1 MNITGIETLVFG
13 VEDMAG
19 CSQYLLDYGLERAT
33 DHPHHYV
40 ALDGTG
46 VELFAA
52 DADHLPPAP
61 NGCQM
66 RKCVMGVADAE
77 TLQAIARE
85 LERDR
90 EVRRLPDGSLQSVDD
105 ANGRRARAHRPTVTT
120 RSHRPWRESAP
131 TTTSRRHEWAFQL
144 RAGADAP
151 H

>member
-40 ALDGTG
+40 ALDGAG

-66 RKCVMGVADAE
+66 RKCVMGVADA
-77 TLQAIARE
+77 
-85 LERDR
+85 
-90 EVRRLPDGSLQSVDD
+90 RRCRPLPVSWSATAKSG
-105 ANGRRARAHRPTVTT
+105 ACPMAACKAWTT
-120 RSHRPWRESAP
+120 
-131 TTTSRRHEWAFQL
+131 QMV
-144 RAGADAP
+144 AGP
-151 H
+151 GHIGQQ